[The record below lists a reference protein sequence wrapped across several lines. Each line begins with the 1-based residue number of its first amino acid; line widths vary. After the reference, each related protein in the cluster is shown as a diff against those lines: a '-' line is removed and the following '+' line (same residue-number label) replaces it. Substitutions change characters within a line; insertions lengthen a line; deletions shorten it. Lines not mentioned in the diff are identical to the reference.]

1 MVACR
6 KIDKI
11 INDAMLMYQ
20 EDMVKEFSSYPD
32 TPVVFSPEYQNN
44 MYKMLTE
51 HRRKINRVNRRK
63 LVAAL
68 VVSLLIA
75 SMMLTAFIARE
86 QIFDFFVKIFD
97 DRTQLSTNPENNE
110 LITQIYSPKYMP
122 AGYVLEK
129 KINSTNVY
137 IELWQNGNIRIK
149 FFQRCSQNN
158 DIFVDD
164 EYGNYQVIKSEGLL
178 LYYLERNDTQTVI
191 WNYDGYNFQLD
202 CPSEV
207 DWDIIIKIITST
219 EVKE

>member
-44 MYKMLTE
+44 MHKMLTE
-51 HRRKINRVNRRK
+51 HRRKITRVNRRK

-122 AGYVLEK
+122 SGYILEK

-164 EYGNYQVIKSEGLL
+164 EYGNYREIKTEGLL

-191 WNYDGYNFQLD
+191 WNHDGYNFQLD
-202 CPSEV
+202 CPSEL
-207 DWDIIIKIITST
+207 DWETIIKILTST